1 MRSGAPAVP
10 AFIEGAFEALPR
22 GRRVPKVRQITVV
35 FGHPESVDVLRV
47 AGTGRTDEER
57 IASALRQRV
66 AALAGSSPT
75 TPGQAA
81 PFQLRAK
88 PTASADENGRPPNTD
103 LRKFLDT
110 SVPLI

>member
-1 MRSGAPAVP
+1 
-10 AFIEGAFEALPR
+10 
-22 GRRVPKVRQITVV
+22 VV
-35 FGHPESVDVLRV
+35 FGHPESVDVLRI

-81 PFQLRAK
+81 AV
-88 PTASADENGRPPNTD
+88 SAEGETD
-103 LRKFLDT
+103 SIRR
-110 SVPLI
+110 